1 MSRGR
6 ALVAAACVLASPLLA
21 GCSGSDRT
29 PPAATTAPT
38 PISRLDP
45 SRVQVAR
52 AQFCDRVPD
61 AAVRRA
67 LGGEPEGHA
76 GWGNGDPVPNGSPG
90 DVGHEIGCAWT
101 GADGAAARAWVFA
114 RPVAAD
120 FAGTLVAQAG
130 KRQGC
135 TSAAASVFGRP
146 ALLQTCTVSPGLER
160 VRRAGLFGDTWLT
173 CEVAGASATRPRARL
188 DAWCATVVAALAV
201 S

>member
-6 ALVAAACVLASPLLA
+6 ALVAVACVLASSLLA

-29 PPAATTAPT
+29 PPAATAAPT
-38 PISRLDP
+38 PIARLDLA
-45 SRVQVAR
+45 RIRVAR

-67 LGGEPEGHA
+67 LGGKPEA
-76 GWGNGDPVPNGSPG
+76 DDTWANGDPVPNGSPG

-114 RPVAAD
+114 RPVTAD

-130 KRQGC
+130 KQPGC
-135 TSAAASVFGRP
+135 TSAAASVFGSP
-146 ALLQTCTVSPGLER
+146 ALLQTCPVSPGLAR

-173 CEVAGASATRPRARL
+173 CEVTGAVATRPRARL
-188 DAWCATVVAALAV
+188 DTWCATVVAALEV